1 MESVVF
7 SIISMK
13 PLWDYLYFLKFE
25 SERMKYY
32 TLIKG
37 AVARNWDHYTFWK
50 PPTNPSAKPNLTL
63 SSHFGKNVGLGE
75 G

>member
-1 MESVVF
+1 MEPVVF

-13 PLWDYLYFLKFE
+13 PLWDYLYLLKFG
-25 SERMKYY
+25 SERVKYY
-32 TLIKG
+32 TSIKG
-37 AVARNWDHYTFWK
+37 AVAQNWDHYMFWK
-50 PPTNPSAKPNLTL
+50 LPTYPSPKPNLTL